1 MPKPEKEVKVK
12 ELTERFRSS
21 SGAMFADF
29 RGLTVHDS
37 TDLRRSLRNADASLA
52 VAKNTLTRL
61 AVREAGLE
69 DAVPLLEGPTA
80 IAFLKGDAVAGAKA
94 VLDLTKRF
102 PALVVKGA
110 LIEGKVLGA
119 DDASS
124 LATLEAKE
132 ISLAKVAG
140 ILQAPLSRIAYLL
153 QAPLQ
158 RIAYALAER
167 ARQGGVT
174 EATAEPVPAEA
185 EAEPVVEPVAAAE
198 AEPSPEPEPEAPPTE
213 AEGEALNEEPEAE
226 AEPQAQATPDE
237 PTTEAAT
244 DESPAPADE
253 S

>member
-1 MPKPEKEVKVK
+1 MPKPEKAVKVK

-37 TDLRRSLRNADASLA
+37 TDLRRSLRAADASLA
-52 VAKNTLTRL
+52 IAKNTLTRL
-61 AVREAGLE
+61 AVREVGLE
-69 DAVPLLEGPTA
+69 DAVPLLQGPTA
-80 IAFLKGDAVAGAKA
+80 IAFLRGDAVAGAKA

-132 ISLAKVAG
+132 VSLAKVAG
-140 ILQAPLSRIAYLL
+140 MLQAPLSRIAYLL

-174 EATAEPVPAEA
+174 EA
-185 EAEPVVEPVAAAE
+185 
-198 AEPSPEPEPEAPPTE
+198 EPEA
-213 AEGEALNEEPEAE
+213 APEAAPE
-226 AEPQAQATPDE
+226 AVNGE
-237 PTTEAAT
+237 
-244 DESPAPADE
+244 
-253 S
+253 

>member
-1 MPKPEKEVKVK
+1 MPKPEKAVKVK

-37 TDLRRSLRNADASLA
+37 TDLRRSLRSADASLA
-52 VAKNTLTRL
+52 IAKNTLTRL

-80 IAFLKGDAVAGAKA
+80 IAFLQGDAVAGAKA

-110 LIEGKVLGA
+110 LIEGRVLGA

-132 ISLAKVAG
+132 VSLAKLAG
-140 ILQAPLSRIAYLL
+140 LLQAPLSRIAYLL

-158 RIAYALAER
+158 RMAYALAER
-167 ARQGGVT
+167 ARQGGLT
-174 EATAEPVPAEA
+174 ESAPAEV
-185 EAEPVVEPVAAAE
+185 EARPAA
-198 AEPSPEPEPEAPPTE
+198 PEPEAAREAEPEAPAAEPEAPATE
-213 AEGEALNEEPEAE
+213 AEGPNDGADAE
-226 AEPQAQATPDE
+226 AEPQAEPAPDE

-244 DESPAPADE
+244 DEPTAPTDE